1 MTDLTSSV
9 VRNEKGASRRTKEDL
24 NIKFKKKHWVDFEKD
39 NDYNSEESVMLYE
52 KTKQQRDLA
61 NETDTFS
68 VQNLY

>member
-1 MTDLTSSV
+1 MK
-9 VRNEKGASRRTKEDL
+9 KGPAEELKKTL
-24 NIKFKKKHWVDFEKD
+24 IWNLKKHWVDFEKD

-52 KTKQQRDLA
+52 KTKQQRDSA